1 MKKKSAKAAAND
13 NQIEAALKDLRAK
26 VYKSVNAAA
35 KAHGGPEPT
44 LRARKKG
51 RTSSSEA
58 NETKQILSAAEEKAL
73 VQWILEVSSAG
84 YPPRKSQV
92 REMAEPLHVENTIL
106 KTRLKAATDVL
117 AARQQQKKGTR
128 IALKDQLL
136 LTTDEVIGAVQRA
149 REEKKKRVKKP
160 AKRGRKRKAQDM
172 RVRQRTVQAI

>member
-13 NQIEAALKDLRAK
+13 DQIEAALKDLRAK

-35 KAHGGPEPT
+35 KAHGVPEPT

-51 RTSSSEA
+51 RASRAEA

-92 REMAEPLHVENTIL
+92 REMAERLHAENTN
-106 KTRLKAATDVL
+106 AS
-117 AARQQQKKGTR
+117 RQLQ
-128 IALKDQLL
+128 
-136 LTTDEVIGAVQRA
+136 
-149 REEKKKRVKKP
+149 
-160 AKRGRKRKAQDM
+160 M
-172 RVRQRTVQAI
+172 F